1 MKNLKI
7 LTAKSDIDYD
17 RMTNNV
23 EQLKELAAKVEDIK
37 RNKQKKIEERE
48 AAIKK
53 REKKERKTEQTNR
66 FLR

>member
-17 RMTNNV
+17 RMTDNV